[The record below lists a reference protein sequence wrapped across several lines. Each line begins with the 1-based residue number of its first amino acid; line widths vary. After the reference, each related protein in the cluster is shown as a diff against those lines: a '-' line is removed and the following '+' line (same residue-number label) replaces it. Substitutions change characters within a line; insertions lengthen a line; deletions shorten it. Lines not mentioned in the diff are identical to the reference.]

1 MKISVKTSMNII
13 SMIFTFMVCAAV
25 PKTILADIPLGDQ
38 HCGDPKCI
46 GKFKYHKKPRLRHS

>member
-1 MKISVKTSMNII
+1 MKSSMNII
-13 SMIFTFMVCAAV
+13 SMLVTFMVCAAV

-46 GKFKYHKKPRLRHS
+46 GTFKLLK